1 MKEVPLWTRS
11 QLIFHL
17 HPVRYTVSMSVQV
30 KREVDSVLE
39 MMRVYLARCQPQH
52 LNCDGALKRD
62 AYSQLIDSFSHVSV
76 PPSWAIPA
84 VLLGGSCLVGS
95 VRIFS
100 FSYSTCQSW
109 CHLDFFYLVLLHVD
123 LCFAVIG

>member
-1 MKEVPLWTRS
+1 MC
-11 QLIFHL
+11 
-17 HPVRYTVSMSVQV
+17 VQV

-84 VLLGGSCLVGS
+84 VLLGGPCLVGS
-95 VRIFS
+95 VKIF
-100 FSYSTCQSW
+100 FFFLFHVPIMVPPGFFLPGSTARRSLFCRHRLITS
-109 CHLDFFYLVLLHVD
+109 
-123 LCFAVIG
+123 